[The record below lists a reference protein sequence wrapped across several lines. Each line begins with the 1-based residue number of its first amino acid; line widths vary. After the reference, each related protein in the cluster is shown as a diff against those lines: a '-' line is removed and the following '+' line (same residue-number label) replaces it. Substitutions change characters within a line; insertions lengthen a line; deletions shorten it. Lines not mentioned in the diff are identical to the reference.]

1 MAASSHV
8 EVARRLLANVE
19 ADTSDQSPTT
29 MHIPVRYYRDPERW
43 EQEMEMIFRRV
54 PLIVALSCD
63 LREPGDWA
71 ALEIARRP
79 ILVIRGNDGVART
92 FLNVCRHRGAEVATG
107 AFGHGRRFTCPYH
120 AWVYDTQGAL
130 VGLPGRETYGEIDV
144 DGLVQLPTQERV
156 GLVLATLTPGLE
168 FDADEWLGDMASA
181 LALFKLD
188 ELYRYPVVT
197 ELESPNWK
205 VTADG
210 YVDGYHIGFLH
221 RETIGAKAITNRN
234 TYDFYGPHIRVGFAN
249 KPILDL
255 KDVPEEYWPPALAQ
269 AMSMVHYTFPNVSMS
284 GQPTGALMLSR
295 LLPGPTYDKSIT
307 AQYHYFREPV
317 EGDEALAKVEERRQL
332 YAAVT
337 GQEDFLT
344 GFKIT
349 KALDSIADDVFRF
362 GRNERGNQHLQTWI
376 NALVEGREPDLPVS
390 RQFSDVRG
398 P

>member
-19 ADTSDQSPTT
+19 AETSDQSPTT
-29 MHIPVRYYRDPERW
+29 LHIPVRNYRDPERW
-43 EQEMEMIFRRV
+43 EQEIEMIFHRV

-79 ILVIRGNDGVART
+79 ILVIRGNDGVARS

-181 LALFKLD
+181 LAIFKLE

-210 YVDGYHIGFLH
+210 YVDGYHIGYLH
-221 RETIGAKAITNRN
+221 SSTIGEKAITNRN
-234 TYDFYGPHIRVGFAN
+234 TYDFFGPHVRIGFAN
-249 KPILDL
+249 KPIKEIRDR
-255 KDVPEEYWPPALAQ
+255 PESEWPPMFEV
-269 AMSMVHYTFPNVSMS
+269 MSMVHYVFPNMSIS
-284 GQPTGALMLSR
+284 GQPGRPLMVSR
-295 LLPGPTYDKSIT
+295 LLPGPTPNRSRT
-307 AQYHYFREPV
+307 QQYHYYRQPI
-317 EGDEALAKVEERRQL
+317 EGEEAVALAETRRKL
-332 YAAVT
+332 YAQVT
-337 GQEDFLT
+337 GEEDFAT
-344 GFKIT
+344 GFKINRGLG
-349 KALDSIADDVFRF
+349 AISDGHFRF
-362 GRNERGNQHLQTWI
+362 GRNEGGNQNLHRWI
-376 NALVEGREPDLPVS
+376 DEIVMNGSGPA
-390 RQFSDVRG
+390 RG
-398 P
+398 

>member
-1 MAASSHV
+1 MDRATEIKLLKTLLGYVESHSTALAKAPWRN
-8 EVARRLLANVE
+8 EVAAF
-19 ADTSDQSPTT
+19 TS
-29 MHIPVRYYRDPERW
+29 PERHRRE
-43 EQEMEMIFRRV
+43 EQVLLRGR
-54 PLIVALSCD
+54 PLVMGLSCD
-63 LREPGDWA
+63 WPTPGAFRTDDFAGVPVLIVRGGDGRLRA
-71 ALEIARRP
+71 
-79 ILVIRGNDGVART
+79 
-92 FLNVCRHRGAEVATG
+92 FLNVCRHRGAEVAAG

-156 GLVLATLTPGLE
+156 GLVLATLTPGVE

-181 LALFKLD
+181 LAMFKLE

-249 KPILDL
+249 KPILEL

-284 GQPTGALMLSR
+284 GQPTGALMVSR
-295 LLPGPTYDKSIT
+295 LLPGPTFDKSIT

-349 KALDSIADDVFRF
+349 KALDSIGDDVFRF
-362 GRNERGNQHLQTWI
+362 GRNERGNQHLHTWI
-376 NALVEGREPDLPVS
+376 NALVEGRVPEPESDLAVS
-390 RQFSDVRG
+390 R
-398 P
+398 

>member
-1 MAASSHV
+1 MTASSHV

-19 ADTSDQSPTT
+19 AETSDQSPSG
-29 MHIPVRYYRDPERW
+29 MKVPVRYYRDPARW

-71 ALEIARRP
+71 TLEIARRP
-79 ILVIRGNDGVART
+79 LLVIRGNDGVART
-92 FLNVCRHRGAEVATG
+92 FLNVCRHRGAAVAAG

-130 VGLPGRETYGEIDV
+130 VGLPGRETYGDIDV
-144 DGLVQLPTQERV
+144 DGLVELPTQERV

-181 LALFKLD
+181 LAMFKLD
-188 ELYRYPVVT
+188 ELHRYPVVT

-221 RETIGAKAITNRN
+221 RESIGAKAITNRN
-234 TYDFYGPHIRVGFAN
+234 TYDFYGPHIRIGFAN

-269 AMSMVHYTFPNVSMS
+269 AMSMVHYTFPNISMS
-284 GQPTGALMLSR
+284 GQPSGALMVSR
-295 LLPGPTYDKSIT
+295 LLPGPTSDRSVT

-317 EGDEALAKVEERRQL
+317 EGDEALAKVEERRKL

-349 KALDSIADDVFRF
+349 KALDSICDDDFRF
-362 GRNERGNQHLQTWI
+362 GRNERGNQHLHSWI
-376 NALVEGREPDLPVS
+376 NALVEGRVPEPESESVS
-390 RQFSDVRG
+390 AAR
-398 P
+398 